1 MKWNRSFKQSHQQN
15 PKADTLRLNAD
26 QDIASGL
33 NSYYRSK
40 KVHYS
45 TDQDQFTIPTSNRYI
60 VLSTYSDQQHNEL
73 SLTSYSV
80 PPLRNYLRKS
90 TNYSTKP
97 YWKKTLSRTLTNSHP
112 VRHPDNHN
120 HNLQKLENEDEAQS
134 VPIIVNGV
142 TMKTNSNITWK

>member
-1 MKWNRSFKQSHQQN
+1 MPKLYQKVSAVSNKLKDPGLEQDNWATNEISSLNLIIDLGNSDSRSFKQSHQQN

-26 QDIASGL
+26 QDIASGM

-45 TDQDQFTIPTSNRYI
+45 TDQDQFTIPTSNRYT
-60 VLSTYSDQQHNEL
+60 VLSTYSDQQHSEP

-80 PPLRNYLRKS
+80 LPPRNYLRKS

-97 YWKKTLSRTLTNSHP
+97 
-112 VRHPDNHN
+112 
-120 HNLQKLENEDEAQS
+120 
-134 VPIIVNGV
+134 
-142 TMKTNSNITWK
+142 